1 MIEKALLPAPQRRWD
16 PVVKLTHWAVVVA
29 VLANALLTEEGSA
42 DHIWVGYALAAILA
56 LRLLWG
62 IVGPTEAR
70 FSAFPPS
77 PARAVAHVRQIAAG
91 ETTAHRSHN
100 PLGALMVYAIWGTLL
115 VIIGTGIGMAGLP
128 SANGGGQLAAASG
141 QVAGVGIAPPAEGEA
156 DEVGEARGQYRGEG
170 IEDGGRKEGPLA
182 EVHEVAA
189 NLLYGLILLH
199 IGGVVFESRRQRR
212 NLALA
217 MLPGGR

>member
-1 MIEKALLPAPQRRWD
+1 MTEAATPHRWD
-16 PVVKLTHWAVVVA
+16 PLVKLTHWSIAIA
-29 VLANALLTEEGSA
+29 VLANALFTEGGSSS
-42 DHIWVGYALAAILA
+42 HVWIGYALAGILA

-62 IVGPTEAR
+62 LIGPVEAR
-70 FSAFPPS
+70 FRSFPPS
-77 PARAVAHVRQIAAG
+77 PARAMAHVREIAAG
-91 ETTAHRSHN
+91 QTTAHRSHN

-128 SANGGGQLAAASG
+128 SGRDNERPAVTAGV
-141 QVAGVGIAPPAEGEA
+141 VAGEEAGERGISAAGEREGGEA
-156 DEVGEARGQYRGEG
+156 DGGEHE
-170 IEDGGRKEGPLA
+170 EGPLG
-182 EVHEVAA
+182 EVHEVAV

-212 NLALA
+212 NLGLA